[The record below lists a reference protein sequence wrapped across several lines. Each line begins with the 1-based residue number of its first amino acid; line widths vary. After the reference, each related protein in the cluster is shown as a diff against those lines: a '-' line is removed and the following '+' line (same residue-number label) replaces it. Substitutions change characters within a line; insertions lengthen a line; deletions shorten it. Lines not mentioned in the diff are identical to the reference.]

1 MNITE
6 LRIGDRVQE
15 KNTRF
20 PMTVVGLYST
30 LEELSKGKGDVYLDF
45 EGNEGDMW
53 IRKPEELERVNSQS
67 TDWDKVRIN
76 AAIANMQTLMA
87 QSWQM
92 EADEVAKVAV
102 EYADAL
108 IKELKE
114 NE

>member
-1 MNITE
+1 MKITE

-15 KNTRF
+15 IGTRF

-30 LEELSKGKGDVYLDF
+30 LDDLKSGTVNLDF

-53 IRKPEELERVNSQS
+53 ECKPEELERVNTLS
-67 TDWDKVRIN
+67 TDWNKVRIN

-92 EADEVAKVAV
+92 EANEVAKVAV
-102 EYADAL
+102 KYADAL
-108 IKELKE
+108 IKELQK
-114 NE
+114 